1 MSSAT
6 TSQKNAS
13 KTKKKVGPNMSL
25 PLRPALMPLSSRIDD
40 ERSTAKRIY
49 LVRNGECCDRL
60 MPCWRMRAFAEHN
73 TYRLIDLN
81 QPLRVPIRAG
91 APDAFL
97 NDSPLTQVGSFT
109 SLLLGR
115 ALAMRQLTV
124 HTVYCSPALRCIQET
139 EYMISMMNLKKTPR
153 IYVEPGLFEPLMFY
167 WQDRIPLFMTNQE
180 LINAGF
186 HVDDEYVPV
195 ISMDALRKKLFEEK
209 HPDDSFNRITAVA
222 DSIVECANERSGG
235 VLVVTHAP
243 SVDLLLRRITG
254 RSDSP
259 RTIGDLYRM
268 GLNYPF
274 GSSAVLEYEQPSVTK
289 KAKPKWVYKPGALP
303 PLTCAQASTMVEVPD
318 FS

>member
-97 NDSPLTQVGSFT
+97 NDSPLTQT
-109 SLLLGR
+109 
-115 ALAMRQLTV
+115 A
-124 HTVYCSPALRCIQET
+124 